1 MLIENLFNKLQIN
14 HHKKIVNYIKDFDII
29 NIIDVGTHKGEF
41 LQSCLN
47 LEHVKKF
54 YCFEPQISMIS
65 YLKKKLL
72 NNKKIELFEC
82 ALDSV
87 VSKKKI
93 YINELSSTSTLL
105 EANKNSLYYNIKKI
119 ILSPKKNIP
128 DTYYVNTNTLDNI
141 FSEKDLSKSLLKIDV
156 EGFELNVLI
165 GSKNKISEIN
175 YILIENQTFNQYKEN
190 FNKNCHE
197 FLIKNNF
204 KIIKNFYFPT
214 LHFKD
219 VLYKKI

>member
-1 MLIENLFNKLQIN
+1 MIIENLFNKLQIS

-29 NIIDVGTHKGEF
+29 YIVDVGTHKGEF

-54 YCFEPQISMIS
+54 YCFEPQFSMIS
-65 YLKKKLL
+65 YLKKKFSI
-72 NNKKIELFEC
+72 NKKIELYDL

-87 VSKKKI
+87 ISKKKI

-105 EANKNSLYYNIKKI
+105 EANEKSLYYKIKKI

-128 DTYYVNTNTLDNI
+128 DTYYVNTNTLDNV

-165 GSKNKISEIN
+165 GSKKKISEIN
-175 YILIENQTFNQYKEN
+175 YILIENQTFNQYKQN
-190 FNKNCHE
+190 SNKNCHE

-204 KIIKNFYFPT
+204 KVIKNFYFPT